1 VAGNDDRDAL
11 SVVARASIRVTRG
24 SRRTRCASLGVLARE
39 PWLSGAAGEMLG
51 RAPIG
56 ARQWAI
62 SKIPEPPG
70 ALRIFACTCFS
81 PCVRKKVQN
90 LRTSTT

>member
-1 VAGNDDRDAL
+1 MFTSISYLKFL
-11 SVVARASIRVTRG
+11 SG
-24 SRRTRCASLGVLARE
+24 FWGFSRMRE

-62 SKIPEPPG
+62 SKILEPPG
-70 ALRIFACTCFS
+70 ALRNFLACT
-81 PCVRKKVQN
+81 PRKN
-90 LRTSTT
+90 TL